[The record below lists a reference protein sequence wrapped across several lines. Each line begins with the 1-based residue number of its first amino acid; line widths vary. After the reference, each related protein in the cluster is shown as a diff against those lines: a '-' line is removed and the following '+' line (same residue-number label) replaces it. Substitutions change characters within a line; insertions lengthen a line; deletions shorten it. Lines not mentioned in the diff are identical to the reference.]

1 VTLKRADLIHQGR
14 IVRLEQ
20 HTVEFPDGSEGTLD
34 VVRHPGAAAVVPFLD
49 DPAVQDPRILLIRH
63 FRHAAG
69 GWLWEIPAGKLDAGE
84 QAHPERCAH
93 RELQEETG
101 YSAESVTHLLSIV
114 TTPGFSDEVIHLYM
128 ATGLNKGQH
137 SREADEFMELHEFSL
152 SKVNNMIR
160 NKEITDGKS
169 LVALLF
175 VLNFRR
181 GTQG

>member
-1 VTLKRADLIHQGR
+1 MTLKHAEVVHQGR
-14 IVRLEQ
+14 IIRLEE
-20 HTVEFPDGSEGTLD
+20 HTVEFPDGSEGKLD

-49 DPAVQDPRILLIRH
+49 DPTSEDPRVLLIRH

-84 QAHPERCAH
+84 QAHPERCAQ

-128 ATGLNKGQH
+128 ATGLTKGEH
-137 SREADEFMELHEFSL
+137 AREADEFMELHELPL
-152 SKVNNMIR
+152 SKVRKMIQD
-160 NKEITDGKS
+160 KEITDGKS

-175 VLNFRR
+175 VQCYKAD
-181 GTQG
+181 T